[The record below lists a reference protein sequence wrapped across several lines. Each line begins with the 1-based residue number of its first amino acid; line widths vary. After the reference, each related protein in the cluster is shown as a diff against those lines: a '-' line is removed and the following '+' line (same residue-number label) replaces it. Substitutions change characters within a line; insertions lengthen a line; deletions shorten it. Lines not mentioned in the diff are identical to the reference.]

1 MESVVGPP
9 HRALLADLLVLYL
22 LVLAPPAVKQGA
34 ALPSAMVVPT
44 VLEQPV
50 SRPPKV
56 LLAQGRAYSHAEASS
71 FAVMPHAAINGPHY
85 HVVTL
90 NA

>member
-1 MESVVGPP
+1 MMTRRLGQGRVTRRQTSFRSRTQVESVVGPP

-44 VLEQPV
+44 DLE
-50 SRPPKV
+50 
-56 LLAQGRAYSHAEASS
+56 
-71 FAVMPHAAINGPHY
+71 
-85 HVVTL
+85 
-90 NA
+90 

>member
-1 MESVVGPP
+1 MMTGRLGQGRLTRRQMSFRSRTQVESVVGPP

-44 VLEQPV
+44 VLE
-50 SRPPKV
+50 
-56 LLAQGRAYSHAEASS
+56 
-71 FAVMPHAAINGPHY
+71 
-85 HVVTL
+85 
-90 NA
+90 